1 MRSASLLAFAMV
13 ALPSVA
19 GAETAP
25 PEPARPESVLP
36 EAVRSMLVEAIAS
49 GSDSDVDAIAR
60 IARKTNPDAAAEIDA
75 MVNAHREAKSAEKEE
90 RIRNANAF
98 NLWGGKGEF
107 GLFRSTGT
115 TSEFGVSA
123 SLNLV
128 REGLRWKHILRANAD
143 YRRANGETSRERF
156 LAAYEPRVQINL
168 KTFTYGLA
176 QYERDPFIG
185 FDNRYTASAGVG
197 YNLVD
202 SDRMKLSVDTGP
214 SYRHVKYTDDGLED
228 RAGLRSSLDFNFK
241 LTPTLT
247 IRQNTYAYV
256 EKDSQTLSSLTAL
269 DAKIL
274 SRLSARFSYNT
285 EYESETEITPESFD
299 TLSKVTLVYD
309 F

>member
-1 MRSASLLAFAMV
+1 MRLGLLFVPLMV
-13 ALPSVA
+13 APPS
-19 GAETAP
+19 
-25 PEPARPESVLP
+25 PAIATTPLP
-36 EAVRSMLVEAIAS
+36 EAVRTILSEAIAS
-49 GSDSDVDAIAR
+49 GNESDIDTIAR
-60 IARKTNPDAAAEIDA
+60 LARKTNPDSVAEIDA
-75 MVNAHREAKSAEKEE
+75 MISEYKQAKTEEQDEK
-90 RIRNANAF
+90 IRNAGAF
-98 NLWGGKGEF
+98 DMWGGKGEF

-123 SLNLV
+123 SINLQ

-143 YRRANGETSRERF
+143 YRRANGKTSRERLLF
-156 LAAYEPRVQINL
+156 AYEPRVQINER
-168 KTFTYGLA
+168 TFTYGLA

-197 YNLVD
+197 YDLVD
-202 SDRMKLSVDTGP
+202 NERIKFSVDTGP
-214 SYRHVKYTDDGLED
+214 SYRHVKYTDDGMED

-241 LTPTLT
+241 LSPTLT
-247 IRQNTYAYV
+247 IRQNAYAYV
-256 EKDSQTLSSLTAL
+256 ERDSQTLSSLTAL

>member
-1 MRSASLLAFAMV
+1 MRPVHFLAPLMV
-13 ALPSVA
+13 ALPA
-19 GAETAP
+19 PALATAP
-25 PEPARPESVLP
+25 LP
-36 EAVRSMLVEAIAS
+36 EAVRTMLAEAIAS
-49 GSDSDVDAIAR
+49 GNESDIDAVAR
-60 IARKTNPDAAAEIDA
+60 VARKTNPDAAVEIDA
-75 MVNAHREAKSAEKEE
+75 MIGGFKQGKAAEKEE
-90 RIRNANAF
+90 KIRNAGP
-98 NLWGGKGEF
+98 LDMWGGKGEF

-143 YRRANGETSRERF
+143 YRRANGRTSRERF
-156 LAAYEPRVQINL
+156 LGAYEPRLQVNGN
-168 KTFTYGLA
+168 TFTYGLV

-197 YNLVD
+197 YDLVD
-202 SDRMKLSVDTGP
+202 SEKLKLTVDTGP
-214 SYRHVKYTDDGLED
+214 SFRHVKNTDDGREE

-241 LTPTLT
+241 LSPTLT
-247 IRQNTYAYV
+247 IRQNAYAYV
-256 EKDSQTLSSLTAL
+256 EKDQRTLSSLTAL

-285 EYESETEITPESFD
+285 DYESETEITPESFD